1 MIWLQALGLN
11 LESTPNLTV
20 LRKAVIFWRYFYG
33 DRSVMAKNIPLPI
46 HPGSEEPKTP
56 PSALDSCGFYV
67 SIHTYMS
74 M

>member
-33 DRSVMAKNIPLPI
+33 DPDFISQNLIRVLNALYFYFKTGHSLYQI
-46 HPGSEEPKTP
+46 HCEFKP
-56 PSALDSCGFYV
+56 V
-67 SIHTYMS
+67 I
-74 M
+74 